1 MQLWA
6 LLQFA
11 FAFAVAISIFVL
23 IIGQLHIIERAEQ
36 QELWRQL
43 KEITEKIR

>member
-11 FAFAVAISIFVL
+11 FALAAAISGFAL
-23 IIGQLHIIERAEQ
+23 IIGELHVIERAEEQ
-36 QELWRQL
+36 KLWKEL
-43 KEITEKIR
+43 TERIAIIR

>member
-11 FAFAVAISIFVL
+11 FALAAVISGFAL
-23 IIGQLHIIERAEQ
+23 IIAKLHVIERAEE
-36 QELWRQL
+36 QELW
-43 KEITEKIR
+43 KELTERIAIIR

>member
-11 FAFAVAISIFVL
+11 FALTVAISCFA
-23 IIGQLHIIERAEQ
+23 IILGELHIIERAEEQ
-36 QELWRQL
+36 KWREQL
-43 KEITEKIR
+43 EETITRIR